1 MKNLI
6 LKFNKILYP
15 TAAKGITPSSIAE
28 WRAALFVI
36 LCYPISSCSLL
47 DRQGKEIYLQYCQL
61 NLRAK
66 MLLLNKREF
75 NHSFK
80 TLMVTAFFQLRI
92 SQFLDFQLLPQIS
105 SCFHLLLCYNNQKGK
120 KKIQRQQINRDKNLS
135 ATSQYDR
142 LNIKLDFFITLHDL

>member
-47 DRQGKEIYLQYCQL
+47 DRQGKEIYLKYCQL

-120 KKIQRQQINRDKNLS
+120 KKYKDNKSIGTKTYQPQVNET
-135 ATSQYDR
+135 A
-142 LNIKLDFFITLHDL
+142 